1 MFTRNVHGAVRT
13 CCGRLRSLWQVFD
26 WDIPWDILSQDRA
39 GGRAGPPRAQP
50 AWPASPAV
58 AGTPQSSWPGSHTCF
73 LSWLLQIKEFL
84 ESWTKKK
91 KVLLVGKD
99 LKNPEK
105 QTLPQVI
112 FKIIMYLIN
121 SKPVRRMAASLS
133 RQQLRETQVP
143 PGALVPSGEAGDA
156 ARSSVIESGPRA
168 RARNQEAGTTW
179 RKDELTLFA
188 SLNPKLNGN
197 PHWRASGAR
206 WSGDRASWA
215 RGGPGGSRGR
225 GAPEQRGLPPAA
237 RERPPRPWSLTR
249 LL

>member
-1 MFTRNVHGAVRT
+1 MGHSLTRP
-13 CCGRLRSLWQVFD
+13 S
-26 WDIPWDILSQDRA
+26 
-39 GGRAGPPRAQP
+39 GGQGWPTQGTTGVARVPCSCRHTSVLV
-50 AWPASPAV
+50 AWLTHLLPLLASPDKGV
-58 AGTPQSSWPGSHTCF
+58 FGI
-73 LSWLLQIKEFL
+73 LD
-84 ESWTKKK
+84 KKK

-179 RKDELTLFA
+179 RNDELTLFA

-237 RERPPRPWSLTR
+237 RERPPRPWSLTC